1 MRIVQFKAS
10 SGIRV
15 GAVVDGGVLD
25 LDAAA
30 KSLGLAAPYFRDIT
44 EFLRSGDRGMDAA
57 ERVISWTITQ
67 DSPNFHTE
75 AAFASAVFPGK
86 IVAIGLN
93 YRDHAIETGAVIP
106 SAPLCFAKFPSS
118 ITGPFDPIVL
128 PDAEANVDFEGELGV
143 VLGKTARNVRPSEA
157 FEYVAGYVVV
167 NDVSARKWQF
177 EDGQWTRGKSC
188 DTFAPN
194 GPWLVTRD
202 EVPDPQNLRIVTRV
216 GDETLQ
222 DSNTSQMIFGVAE
235 LVSYLSRSF
244 TLHPGD
250 LIATGTPAG
259 VGVFRKPPRFLRPGD
274 IVQIEIEKI
283 GTIRNTVVSA
293 PE

>member
-1 MRIVQFKAS
+1 MRIAQFKAIR
-10 SGIRV
+10 GIRV
-15 GAVVDGGVLD
+15 GAVVDGGVID
-25 LDAAA
+25 LEAAA
-30 KSLGLAAPYFRDIT
+30 RALGLAAPYFQDIT
-44 EFLRSGDRGMDAA
+44 EFLRSGERGMKAA
-57 ERVISWTITQ
+57 DQVISWTITQ
-67 DSPNFHTE
+67 GSPNFHAQVT
-75 AAFASAVFPGK
+75 FASSVSPGK

-93 YRDHAIETGAVIP
+93 YRDHAVETGAAIP
-106 SAPLCFAKFPSS
+106 KAPLCFAKFPSS

-128 PDAEANVDFEGELGV
+128 PDVEANVDFEGELGV

-157 FEYVAGYVVV
+157 LDHVAGYVVV

-216 GDETLQ
+216 GGETVQ

-274 IVQIEIEKI
+274 TVEIEIEKI
-283 GTIRNTVVSA
+283 GTIRNRVVIA

>member
-1 MRIVQFKAS
+1 MRIAQFKAT

-15 GAVVDGGVLD
+15 GAVVDGGVID
-25 LDAAA
+25 LEAAA
-30 KSLGLAAPYFRDIT
+30 RALGLAAPYFQDIT
-44 EFLRSGDRGMDAA
+44 EFLRSGERGMKAA
-57 ERVISWTITQ
+57 DQVISWTITQ
-67 DSPNFHTE
+67 GSPNFHAQVT
-75 AAFASAVFPGK
+75 FASSVSPGK

-93 YRDHAIETGAVIP
+93 YRDHAVETGAAIP
-106 SAPLCFAKFPSS
+106 KAPLCFAKFPSS

-128 PDAEANVDFEGELGV
+128 PDVEANVDFEGELGV

-157 FEYVAGYVVV
+157 LDHVAGYVVV

-216 GDETLQ
+216 GGETVQ

-274 IVQIEIEKI
+274 TVEIEIEKI
-283 GTIRNTVVSA
+283 GTIRNRVVIA